1 MFDMNSLKLVAVAA
15 SIAALS
21 ACASSPSTSST
32 TTTTSYPSAP
42 ATAQFGRVTNVELVS
57 VQQKPAS
64 GIGAGAVIGG
74 VVGGLLG
81 HQVGGGTGQDIA
93 TVAGVVGGAL
103 IGNAIQKSQTPPTV
117 SQLYRV
123 TVQQDNGAVRAFD
136 YAEQPNVRVGD
147 RVRIEDDQLYRSVTR
162 ERVAQSHDA
171 GTGARYVL
179 EK

>member
-1 MFDMNSLKLVAVAA
+1 MPGIKTLKRVAVAA

-21 ACASSPSTSST
+21 ACASDPGTSST
-32 TTTTSYPSAP
+32 TTTTPYPSAP

-57 VQQKPAS
+57 TQQQQQPSS
-64 GIGAGAVIGG
+64 GIGGAVIGG

-81 HQVGGGTGQDIA
+81 HQVGGGSGQDIA

-103 IGNAIQKSQTPPTV
+103 IGRAIQRNQAPPPTV

-147 RVRIEDDQLYRSVTR
+147 RVRIENDQVYR
-162 ERVAQSHDA
+162 
-171 GTGARYVL
+171 
-179 EK
+179 